1 MAAPTNTRFTGDIV
15 SGSLTNQGSVVLHK
29 VVTLTETAR
38 RAQVILPNTARI
50 LDAKTVVRTAVSG
63 AVAGV
68 AILVGT
74 SADQTKFYSTTGV
87 SALGVYRTFAAV
99 SGNAWAN
106 VGNTDGVDAYL
117 TVESTAAGTGSWVV
131 DHIIEYVR

>member
-50 LDAKTVVRTAVSG
+50 TDARTVVRTAVSG
-63 AVAGV
+63 AIAGV

-74 SADQTKFYSTTGV
+74 SADQAKFYTTAGV
-87 SALGVYRTFAAV
+87 SALGVYRNFAAV
-99 SGNAWAN
+99 SGNSWAN
-106 VGNTDGVDAYL
+106 VGNTDGTDAYL